1 MTKKVAV
8 QDLAAAVAEDL
19 SEYSDEISEITNQSV
34 KTAAS
39 VCIDEIRRKSPVK
52 TGAYKSG
59 AYKRGWRSK
68 IAYESPTDI
77 RIVVYNKTSYALTH
91 LLEHGHATKN
101 GGRVAGIPHIAP
113 AEKAAEK
120 TLDRNIKIK
129 IG

>member
-19 SEYSDEISEITNQSV
+19 SEYSDEISEITKQSV

-52 TGAYKSG
+52 TG